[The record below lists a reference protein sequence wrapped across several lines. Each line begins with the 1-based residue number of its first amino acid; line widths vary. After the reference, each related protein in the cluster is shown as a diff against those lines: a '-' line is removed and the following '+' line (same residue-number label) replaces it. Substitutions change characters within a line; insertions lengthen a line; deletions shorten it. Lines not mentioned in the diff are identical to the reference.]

1 MIKTTI
7 AMVMLATPALADFTK
22 TKEFQFTH
30 ACVWGSFLG
39 NYAASAGMSKDE
51 FFAAMSPRHRQM
63 TLDLSKTVAEF
74 IWISKPAGIGKQELS
89 DEMNDYESKFA
100 IDRCWDASD
109 LLKDK

>member
-7 AMVMLATPALADFTK
+7 AMMMLTTPAFADFTK
-22 TKEFQFTH
+22 TKEFQFTQ

-39 NYAASAGMSKDE
+39 NYAASAGMSRDE
-51 FFAAMSPRHRQM
+51 FFAALNPRNREKV
-63 TLDLSKTVAEF
+63 LSISKTVAEF
-74 IWISKPAGIGKQELS
+74 IWISKPAGISKQELS
-89 DEMNDYESKFA
+89 DQMNDYESKFA